1 MYVGDYIGRRALYSG
16 DDLALVDLG
25 NGGQEYTFNQLNNRA
40 NRLGRWLE
48 NAGLKKGDR
57 AGILAFDGIY
67 HYDLFYA
74 CGKTGCISTPYN
86 WRLHPKEVL
95 YQVQVSKPNV
105 FIYGENEELSEIV
118 SYIKEQSSHIHF
130 IRTDQL
136 NVELSELSS
145 DQITCESLV
154 ETDTMCLLFTG
165 GTTGLSKA
173 AQISHRQVV
182 WNIFNTEFADVKGTD
197 SFLNVFPMFHTG
209 GLFVF
214 ATPIQ
219 IMGGTIFQAKGV
231 DPDQILSV
239 IQEEKLSLFAAV
251 PSVYQM
257 MTQSPNWA
265 DADLSSLRYCI
276 SGGAPMPIPL
286 IQKYQQEKNV
296 VFRQGFGLT
305 EFGPADF
312 ILSAKD
318 SERKAGSIGNPN
330 FFVDA
335 KVVDPETNETKPH
348 NEVGELCLR
357 GPMATTG
364 YFENPEATEAL
375 FDKEGYLHTGDMA
388 KVDEDGY
395 YYIVDRL
402 KDMFISGGENVFP
415 SEIEKVLYQNAA
427 VDMCAVVGIPNEKWG
442 EVGCAFIVKN
452 TESNSTE
459 KEIIDYMKNNL
470 AHYKVPHEVRFIEEM
485 PLSGPGKILK
495 TELRNMVASS

>member
-25 NGGQEYTFNQLNNRA
+25 DNGRKYTFNQLNDRA
-40 NRLGRWLE
+40 NRVGHWLGKIGLE
-48 NAGLKKGDR
+48 KGDR
-57 AGILAFDGIY
+57 AGILAMDGIH

-74 CGKTGCISTPYN
+74 CGKTGCVSTPYN

-95 YQVQVSKPNV
+95 YQVQVSKPKV
-105 FIYGENEELSEIV
+105 FIHSDEDELSEIV
-118 SYIKEQSSHIHF
+118 SFIKTKAPHVTFIQS
-130 IRTDQL
+130 D
-136 NVELSELSS
+136 ELEEELATSS
-145 DQITCESLV
+145 SAPITCESLT
-154 ETDTMCLLFTG
+154 ETDTLCLLFTG
-165 GTTGLSKA
+165 GTTGLPKA

-219 IMGGTIFQAKGV
+219 IMGGTIYQTKGV
-231 DPDQILSV
+231 DPDQLLTV
-239 IQEEKLSLFAAV
+239 IQDEKLSLFAAV

-257 MTQSPNWA
+257 MTQSPSWA
-265 DADLSSLRYCI
+265 EADLSSLRYCI
-276 SGGAPMPIPL
+276 SGGAPMPVPL
-286 IQKYQQEKNV
+286 MKKYQQEKNV

-312 ILSAKD
+312 ILSAED
-318 SERKAGSIGNPN
+318 SERKAGSIGKPN

-335 KVVDPETNETKPH
+335 KVVDPETNETKSPD
-348 NEVGELCLR
+348 EIGELCLR

-364 YFENPEATEAL
+364 YFENPEATAAL
-375 FDKEGYLHTGDMA
+375 FDDENYLHTGDMA
-388 KVDEDGY
+388 KVDDEGY
-395 YYIVDRL
+395 FYIVDRL
-402 KDMFISGGENVFP
+402 KDMFLSGGENVFP
-415 SEIEKVLYQNAA
+415 AEIEKVLYENSD
-427 VDMCAVVGIPNEKWG
+427 VEMCAVVGIPNEKWG

-452 TESNSTE
+452 IEANPTE
-459 KEIIDYMKNNL
+459 KEIIDYLKNNL
-470 AHYKVPHEVRFIEEM
+470 AKYKVPQEVRFIEEM

-495 TELRNMVASS
+495 TELRKMVVS